1 MNKAEL
7 KILKDN
13 IISRKINKYIS
24 LPLYETVSNND
35 ILKSDMYYDYE
46 LNDKDDSKDLSKR
59 ITETIEKLIGKI
71 SYLYGDFDDIEFN
84 IFPNLFIN
92 IDTISNRNEAII
104 DNQNIE
110 YDDKHVSILVSF
122 NITKGDNVL
131 NIDKLSL
138 NGVVNYVNFYN
149 EMNDLGFDLK
159 YSTIDDSIVAMTQEN
174 LNGNVLAIRD
184 SLYSEKQK
192 VKNM

>member
-13 IISRKINKYIS
+13 IISGKINKYIS
-24 LPLYETVSNND
+24 LPLYETVSNTD
-35 ILKSDMYYDYE
+35 IMKSDIYYDYE
-46 LNDKDDSKDLSKR
+46 LNDRDDSKDLSKK

-110 YDDKHVSILVSF
+110 YDDKHVSVIISF
-122 NITKGDNVL
+122 NIIKGDNIL

-149 EMNDLGFDLK
+149 EMNELGFDLK
-159 YSTIDDSIVAMTQEN
+159 YSTIDDLIVAMTQEN

>member
-1 MNKAEL
+1 M
-7 KILKDN
+7 
-13 IISRKINKYIS
+13 
-24 LPLYETVSNND
+24 
-35 ILKSDMYYDYE
+35 
-46 LNDKDDSKDLSKR
+46 
-59 ITETIEKLIGKI
+59 EKLIGKI
-71 SYLYGDFDDIEFN
+71 SYLYGDFDDIELN

-92 IDTISNRNEAII
+92 IDTISNRNKSVI

-110 YDDKHVSILVSF
+110 YDDKHVSVMISF
-122 NITKGDNVL
+122 NIIKGDNIL

-149 EMNDLGFDLK
+149 EMNELGFDLK
-159 YSTIDDSIVAMTQEN
+159 YSTIDDLIVAMTQEN

>member
-1 MNKAEL
+1 MTKAEL

-13 IISRKINKYIS
+13 IISRKINKYVS
-24 LPLYETVSNND
+24 LPLDESISNID
-35 ILKSDMYYDYE
+35 IIKSDMYYDYE
-46 LNDKDDSKDLSKR
+46 LNDRDDSKELSKK
-59 ITETIEKLIGKI
+59 IVEVLEKLIGKI

-104 DNQNIE
+104 DNQKIE
-110 YDDKHVSILVSF
+110 YDDKHVSVIISF
-122 NITKGDNVL
+122 NIIKGDNIL

-149 EMNDLGFDLK
+149 EMNELGFDLK
-159 YSTIDDSIVAMTQEN
+159 YSTIDDLIVAMTQEN